1 MTVREY
7 NLRMKGYLIKHL
19 ETERNIY
26 LSAFIKRNAEATNQ
40 SGEYIYK
47 DFKDFYDY
55 DERKRKLL
63 GDKPKQLDKTIVN
76 RAKKVKELREKGGIN
91 V

>member
-26 LSAFIKRNAEATNQ
+26 LSAFIKRNVEATNQ

-76 RAKKVKELREKGGIN
+76 RAKRVKELRDKGGIN